1 MNIQQIREKI
11 NLAIYDHKNLVLK
24 IFRVASI
31 IVSLIAV
38 TGILYFHGFS
48 IPPEQHRIV
57 LFIIKSA
64 FGFFILKYIVR
75 LFFSFEPLKD
85 LKDSFV
91 EGLLMLIIVV
101 NSLFSLLFGWDMI
114 HSLGHL
120 LGIDNIQRF
129 FELVVQGYL
138 VVILAN
144 EVGRAANR
152 ISSFN
157 LSPPTLLIS
166 SFLILITGGTGLLML
181 PEVTSSGQSMPFLDA
196 LFTSISASCVT
207 GLIVVDTATYFSFKG
222 QFVIMMLI
230 QLGGLN
236 IISFA
241 SVFALFA
248 RRGIGLKH
256 QNILRENLNAESLS
270 ASSSL
275 FRKIFLFTI
284 IIELCGAV
292 LIFLSWKG
300 MTFDSL
306 GQKFFFSIFHSISA
320 FNNAGFSIF
329 SAGLYEEGVRHAYNL
344 QLVIA
349 LLIILGGIGFTTLQ
363 DVFSISRI
371 RERWQHSFRTLRI
384 DTRLSLYSAGILI
397 TAGFIVFYFF
407 ERYNTLG
414 VESHWGKI
422 VGSFFQ
428 SVTTRTAGFNTVDIG
443 MLTTPVLI
451 FAIFLMFIGAS
462 PGSTGGGI
470 KTNTFALVVLGAWS
484 TTRGK
489 SRLELFRATIPYE
502 LLNKAFLI
510 FLFSLGFIFI
520 SIFALVIA
528 EPNKGLIQLAFEEV
542 SAFCTVGLSTGITAS
557 LSTPGR
563 IIIMIS
569 MFLGRIGILS
579 MAFALGRTKKM
590 HNYKYPKA
598 GMLVG

>member
-1 MNIQQIREKI
+1 MNIEQIREKI
-11 NLAIYDHKNLVLK
+11 NLAIYDHKTLVLRS
-24 IFRVASI
+24 FRVASVI
-31 IVSLIAV
+31 TSLIAV
-38 TGILYFHGFS
+38 IGILYFHGFNIS
-48 IPPEQHRIV
+48 AEQHRIILLV
-57 LFIIKSA
+57 IKGA

-85 LKDSFV
+85 LKESFV

-101 NSLFSLLFGWDMI
+101 NTLFSMLFGWDMI

-120 LGIDNIQRF
+120 LGVDNIQGF

-166 SFLILITGGTGLLML
+166 SFLVLIAGGTGLLML
-181 PEVTSSGQSMPFLDA
+181 PEMTSSGQSMPFLDA

-248 RRGIGLKH
+248 RRSIGLKH
-256 QNILRENLNAESLS
+256 QSILQENLNAESLS

-284 IIELCGAV
+284 IIELCGAT

-300 MTFDSL
+300 VAFDSL

-320 FNNAGFSIF
+320 FNNAGFSVF
-329 SAGLYEEGVRHAYNL
+329 SAGLYEEGVRNAYNL

-371 RERWQHSFRTLRI
+371 RERWLYSFRTLRI
-384 DTRLSLYSAGILI
+384 DTRLSLYSAAILI
-397 TAGFIVFYFF
+397 TAGFIIFYFF
-407 ERYNTLG
+407 ERHNTLAE
-414 VESHWGKI
+414 ESNWGKI

-443 MLTTPVLI
+443 MLTAPVLI
-451 FAIFLMFIGAS
+451 FTIFLMFIGAS

-510 FLFSLGFIFI
+510 FFFSLSFISI

-528 EPNKGLIQLAFEEV
+528 EPDKGLVQLSFEEV
-542 SAFCTVGLSTGITAS
+542 SAFCTVGLSTGITAN

-563 IIIMIS
+563 IIIMLS

-579 MAFALGRTKKM
+579 LAFALGRTKRM

-598 GMLVG
+598 GILVG